1 MTHTP
6 KFDLRTQGGVCA
18 GQQWICDHDQPIARL
33 QNDIVEQP
41 EQNLRYFNGILK
53 PVELREIKLAPDQ
66 RPLVGGLQLY
76 WKMGAIATTEL
87 RSIEVCGRG
96 SQRLEIR
103 VTTRDPGGVAT
114 SLRIVFI
121 SYDSDNQTYRYEV
134 EAHLDIHS
142 PEFFDAP
149 EHAGSWQFEYC
160 DPWYADLPAPV
171 APFPGMW
178 ETRHSRLLA
187 ETPQGIWQ
195 MPLNHMA
202 TSIPSPQSFAPNGR
216 LVLADDPEHNPAF
229 TFLGATAQRTS
240 IGVCNW
246 GYDIHF
252 VARYTRDELYA
263 PICETFSLERCSD
276 RDVETLRAQAAPVPA
291 VQYSGHSELP
301 IYERKS
307 SFAVGLNLSEPS
319 PPPTDPW
326 PWLPAGEGTK
336 WCKTEGRSD
345 SYSLQITREEEGLSE
360 WSMNREG
367 DGAWLA
373 RWTQTTGF
381 RITVYISTRELVGR
395 GAYLAVR
402 WAIYNEPER
411 YPFICS
417 ERITGTAEWTRVC
430 VEIHGPPPPDSSSI
444 CIALRQDGTG
454 TTLFDDL
461 DVQLLEGA

>member
-53 PVELREIKLAPDQ
+53 PVELREIRLAPDQ

-114 SLRIVFI
+114 SLRIVSV
-121 SYDSDNQTYRYEV
+121 SYDSDNQTYRYEI
-134 EAHLDIHS
+134 EAHLTFTVPNSSTPPNTPDRGSLNIAIHGM
-142 PEFFDAP
+142 PIYRRPLRLF
-149 EHAGSWQFEYC
+149 
-160 DPWYADLPAPV
+160 PAC
-171 APFPGMW
+171 G

-187 ETPQGIWQ
+187 ETPEGIWQ

-216 LVLADDPEHNPAF
+216 LVLADDPQHNPAF

-246 GYDIHF
+246 GYDVHF

-263 PICETFSLERCSD
+263 PICETFSLGRCSD
-276 RDVETLRAQAAPVPA
+276 RDVETLQEQAAPVPA
-291 VQYSGHSELP
+291 VQYNGHSELP

-307 SFAVGLNLSEPS
+307 SFALGLNLSEPS

-326 PWLPAGEGTK
+326 PWLPAGEGAT

-367 DGAWLA
+367 DGAW
-373 RWTQTTGF
+373 
-381 RITVYISTRELVGR
+381 
-395 GAYLAVR
+395 
-402 WAIYNEPER
+402 
-411 YPFICS
+411 
-417 ERITGTAEWTRVC
+417 
-430 VEIHGPPPPDSSSI
+430 
-444 CIALRQDGTG
+444 
-454 TTLFDDL
+454 
-461 DVQLLEGA
+461 

>member
-1 MTHTP
+1 MC
-6 KFDLRTQGGVCA
+6 K
-18 GQQWICDHDQPIARL
+18 
-33 QNDIVEQP
+33 
-41 EQNLRYFNGILK
+41 
-53 PVELREIKLAPDQ
+53 
-66 RPLVGGLQLY
+66 
-76 WKMGAIATTEL
+76 
-87 RSIEVCGRG
+87 
-96 SQRLEIR
+96 
-103 VTTRDPGGVAT
+103 
-114 SLRIVFI
+114 
-121 SYDSDNQTYRYEV
+121 
-134 EAHLDIHS
+134 
-142 PEFFDAP
+142 
-149 EHAGSWQFEYC
+149 
-160 DPWYADLPAPV
+160 
-171 APFPGMW
+171 
-178 ETRHSRLLA
+178 
-187 ETPQGIWQ
+187 
-195 MPLNHMA
+195 
-202 TSIPSPQSFAPNGR
+202 
-216 LVLADDPEHNPAF
+216 
-229 TFLGATAQRTS
+229 
-240 IGVCNW
+240 W
-246 GYDIHF
+246 GYDGHF
-252 VARYTRDELYA
+252 AARYTRDELYA
-263 PICETFSLERCSD
+263 PICETFSLGRCSD
-276 RDVETLRAQAAPVPA
+276 RDVETLQEKAAPVPA
-291 VQYSGHSELP
+291 VQYNGHSELP

-326 PWLPAGEGTK
+326 PWLPAGEGAT

-381 RITVYISTRELVGR
+381 RITVYISTREVVGR

>member
-53 PVELREIKLAPDQ
+53 PVELREIRLAPDQ

-114 SLRIVFI
+114 SLRIVSV
-121 SYDSDNQTYRYEV
+121 SYDSDNQTYRYEI
-134 EAHLDIHS
+134 EAHLDLHS
-142 PEFFDAP
+142 PEFFDTP

-187 ETPQGIWQ
+187 ETPEGIWQ

-216 LVLADDPEHNPAF
+216 LVLADDPQHNPAF
-229 TFLGATAQRTS
+229 TFLGPTAQRTPPS
-240 IGVCNW
+240 ACAIG
-246 GYDIHF
+246 DTT
-252 VARYTRDELYA
+252 YTL
-263 PICETFSLERCSD
+263 
-276 RDVETLRAQAAPVPA
+276 
-291 VQYSGHSELP
+291 
-301 IYERKS
+301 
-307 SFAVGLNLSEPS
+307 
-319 PPPTDPW
+319 
-326 PWLPAGEGTK
+326 LPATRGTN
-336 WCKTEGRSD
+336 
-345 SYSLQITREEEGLSE
+345 
-360 WSMNREG
+360 SMLPY
-367 DGAWLA
+367 AKP
-373 RWTQTTGF
+373 
-381 RITVYISTRELVGR
+381 LV
-395 GAYLAVR
+395 
-402 WAIYNEPER
+402 
-411 YPFICS
+411 
-417 ERITGTAEWTRVC
+417 
-430 VEIHGPPPPDSSSI
+430 
-444 CIALRQDGTG
+444 
-454 TTLFDDL
+454 
-461 DVQLLEGA
+461 